1 MASKQSNCQRRVSPR
16 FFSHLSRIF
25 LSSLD
30 NHLASVPCW
39 RPKSPLLLS
48 RLVAEARKRRAG
60 ARGWSKKK
68 RSEGGHLNSSPPQQA
83 TTCLQQEHWQCPPCR
98 TRRHRRRQRKALRSW
113 GSLRLPTE
121 EEAGGGGG
129 GEQESGATRCRGAPL
144 GTEKKKKRKWKR
156 VRGFFSFDLP
166 PLFRPPPHL
175 FTRLRI
181 QNFGKL
187 FFPDAPRTSS
197 PPRPHHHLSRRR
209 PRERS
214 AR

>member
-1 MASKQSNCQRRVSPR
+1 M
-16 FFSHLSRIF
+16 
-25 LSSLD
+25 
-30 NHLASVPCW
+30 LASQE
-39 RPKSPLLLS
+39 SS
-48 RLVAEARKRRAG
+48 VAV
-60 ARGWSKKK
+60 
-68 RSEGGHLNSSPPQQA
+68 
-83 TTCLQQEHWQCPPCR
+83 
-98 TRRHRRRQRKALRSW
+98 
-113 GSLRLPTE
+113 
-121 EEAGGGGG
+121 EAGGGGQEEASWRTRLVEEEEVG
-129 GEQESGATRCRGAPL
+129 GGAFKFVAAAAGDDLFAAGALAMPSLPDPPTPPSSKEGIAVVGFSASPYRGGGGGGGGGREQESGATRCRGAPL